1 MINSSSFQ
9 DLRIWQE
16 AMDLTEQVYRATS
29 DFPRQETYGL
39 TSQMRRAA
47 VSVPSNIA
55 EGKGHR
61 SDPEFVRFLFHARGS
76 LLELQTQILIAR
88 RLKYLSEEKTDELS
102 SRGDSIA
109 RGLNA
114 LINKFR
120 AAGMAGRDG
129 SDGASLSGQRFFEST
144 NSAQPQ
150 PNDQRPTTID
160 QRLHHHTLHAF

>member
-1 MINSSSFQ
+1 MNRKVNGMTVKSYE
-9 DLRIWQE
+9 DLIAWQK
-16 AMDLTEQVYRATS
+16 AIDLVTHIYRATD
-29 DFPRQETYGL
+29 DFPRREIFAL
-39 TSQMRRAA
+39 TSQMRRCA

-88 RLKYLSEEKTDELS
+88 RLEYLSEEKANELC
-102 SRGDSIA
+102 RKGDGIA

-120 AAGMAGRDG
+120 AKAA
-129 SDGASLSGQRFFEST
+129 
-144 NSAQPQ
+144 
-150 PNDQRPTTID
+150 
-160 QRLHHHTLHAF
+160 

>member
-1 MINSSSFQ
+1 MPESYR
-9 DLRIWQE
+9 DLIAWQKSK
-16 AMDLTEQVYRATS
+16 ALALDVYRSTQR
-29 DFPRQETYGL
+29 FPKDEMYDL

-88 RLKYLSEEKTDELS
+88 RLEYLSEEKADKLCRSGDE
-102 SRGDSIA
+102 IA

-114 LINKFR
+114 LINRFR
-120 AAGMAGRDG
+120 PKAA
-129 SDGASLSGQRFFEST
+129 
-144 NSAQPQ
+144 
-150 PNDQRPTTID
+150 
-160 QRLHHHTLHAF
+160 